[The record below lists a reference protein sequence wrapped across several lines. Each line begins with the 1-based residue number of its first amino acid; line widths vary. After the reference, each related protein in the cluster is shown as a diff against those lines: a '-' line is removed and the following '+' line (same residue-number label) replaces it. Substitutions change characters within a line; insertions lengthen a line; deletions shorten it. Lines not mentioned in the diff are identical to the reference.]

1 MQPETPQIT
10 TIYQGPRGTAIKIL
24 NRVERTDAYLD
35 KLLDSELRATDIS
48 DVDKS
53 LLAEIVHGVIRWQ
66 GRLDWILNGFTHGN
80 FIKSEINLKNALRV
94 ALYQILFLNH
104 VPHYA
109 AVNEAVEFV
118 KNIRGTKLADFVN
131 AVLRNIIRTLD
142 GIHYPKEE
150 EDLSQYLAVYY
161 SHPQWMVKRWLQ
173 RFDRAEVEKLLVAN
187 NEVPTLTLRIN
198 KLKTDPAQFLSLL
211 DQQHITY
218 QGSSLIDYFLKVKS
232 LSAISHLNIF
242 QKGLFSIQDES
253 AALPILLL
261 DPQPG
266 ETIIDL
272 CAAPGGKTTF
282 LAERMNNT
290 GVIYAVDKYES
301 KLNLIQTSCTRL
313 GITNVRITAADAL
326 ELSLPPV
333 QKIILD
339 VPCSGLGVLRKKPDI
354 KWKREQEDIPRLAA
368 LQMKLLERSAQLLQP
383 GGVIVYCTCT
393 TEPEENSHV
402 VRAFLSLH
410 PEFRLEHADKFVNH
424 AVVSEEGFIE
434 TYTHR
439 QHIDGSFAARLRKSD
454 SYQKEN
460 P

>member
-1 MQPETPQIT
+1 MQSETPQIT